1 MYNALLTARKLLSTA
16 SINPLKSSN
25 NSNNKDILYK
35 GTELLPS
42 KLLVSSSKSFESYIK
57 IFASPYFHACG
68 TCAMPSSSSYKE
80 NNNDNH
86 VVDEELK
93 VIGIKKLRIADASVI
108 PAISTGPTSAVCMAV
123 GLACAELLIEA
134 D

>member
-16 SINPLKSSN
+16 NNNPLKSTN
-25 NSNNKDILYK
+25 NSNKDILFK

-42 KLLVSSSKSFESYIK
+42 KFFVRSCKSFESYIK
-57 IFASPYFHACG
+57 LFATPYFHACG
-68 TCAMPSSSSYKE
+68 TCSMPSSNLYKD
-80 NNNDNH
+80 NNDNN

-108 PAISTGPTSAVCMAV
+108 PAIPTSPTSAICMAI